1 MNRLQDSPGLFD
13 SGRRLLDHALGA
25 FSNRVEL
32 LAIEFKEEKTNV
44 VELFICIAAALFFAM
59 MTVIVLT
66 ATVILLFREEWRV
79 YAAGGFCFIYLMGAI
94 WSFLTLAPAEWAAN
108 SAKKGWMHFVNRS
121 TCTSIVE
128 IRPR

>member
-1 MNRLQDSPGLFD
+1 MNRLEDHPPGLFD

-32 LAIEFKEEKTNV
+32 LAVEFKEEKTNV

-79 YAAGGFCFIYLMGAI
+79 YAAGGFCLIYLTGAI
-94 WSFLTLAPAEWAAN
+94 WSFLTLKSRLKQAGMPFAESIN
-108 SAKKGWMHFVNRS
+108 ELKKDRQWLQ
-121 TCTSIVE
+121 
-128 IRPR
+128 PK

>member
-94 WSFLTLAPAEWAAN
+94 WSFLTLKSRLKQAGTPFAESIN
-108 SAKKGWMHFVNRS
+108 ELKKDRQWLQ
-121 TCTSIVE
+121 
-128 IRPR
+128 PK

>member
-44 VELFICIAAALFFAM
+44 VELFICVAAALFFAM

-66 ATVILLFREEWRV
+66 ATVILLFPEEWRG
-79 YAAGGFCFIYLMGAI
+79 YAAGGFCAVYLIGAI
-94 WSFLTLAPAEWAAN
+94 WSFLQLRTRLKQSGVPFAETIN
-108 SAKKGWMHFVNRS
+108 ELKKDREWLQ
-121 TCTSIVE
+121 
-128 IRPR
+128 PK